1 MLSDQELFQI
11 QLMYSGRATR
21 VVVCSCLAN
30 LYLADARI
38 KGSSGDAKAPSR
50 ASDWQLVSTGVPV
63 LLLDCGETRTRA
75 FRRLVLILAEKGT
88 GFALWKD
95 QIDSLTK
102 YTEIGKSFHT
112 MLLSTNHQRMAGF
125 SFDSA
130 YSSMQFYQQVTEL
143 CSNPENVAL
152 CPPMPTREEKK
163 SRRHSF
169 NGGVKKTLL
178 RKSEISYPCCFNHV
192 TSLKPH
198 QLADDC
204 APKRAQSCI
213 QIDENKLPSP
223 TRSY

>member
-11 QLMYSGRATR
+11 QLMYSGRATK
-21 VVVCSCLAN
+21 VVVCTCLAN
-30 LYLADARI
+30 LYLAEARI
-38 KGSSGDAKAPSR
+38 KASGDTKAPAR
-50 ASDWQLVSTGVPV
+50 ASDWQLVATGVPV

-75 FRRLVLILAEKGT
+75 YRRILLILAEKGT

-130 YSSMQFYQQVTEL
+130 YSSMQFYQSVTEI

-152 CPPMPTREEKK
+152 CPPMLRDDKK
-163 SRRHSF
+163 TRRHSF
-169 NGGVKKTLL
+169 NGGVKKSIL

-198 QLADDC
+198 YLVDDST
-204 APKRAQSCI
+204 PKRAQSCI
-213 QIDENKLPSP
+213 QIDEHNQKLPSP